1 MHFLR
6 AHIICKIF
14 AITLALT
21 LLLPSAV
28 KFTHVFNHYKHEVC
42 LGKTTTHLHKLDL
55 DCKFYQFKFSGNFI
69 LNFYDFNVLSPDEK
83 QLEIVSRYSFVNSY
97 QQQHFTLRGPPPSL
111 V

>member
-1 MHFLR
+1 MVFKKHRVFFN
-6 AHIICKIF
+6 IIVYTLVF
-14 AITLALT
+14 A

-28 KFTHVFNHYKHEVC
+28 KFTHIFNHSKHEIC